1 MVKSAIITLT
11 MRQKRSTPQM
21 LLRARQLR
29 KELTPEEQRL
39 WLRLRGNQIRDT
51 AFRRQHAIGP
61 YIVDFYAPKARLVIE
76 IDGFQHSEDGEHD
89 AQRTVYLGE
98 KGIRVLRFWNNDV
111 MNKIDHVLMVIAE
124 AIMEAEGK

>member
-1 MVKSAIITLT
+1 

-29 KELTPEEQRL
+29 KEMTPAELQL
-39 WLRLRGNQIRDT
+39 WVRLRGKQVGNT

-61 YIVDFYAPKARLVIE
+61 YVVDFYAPKARLVVE
-76 IDGFQHSEDGEHD
+76 VDGFQHSEQVEYD
-89 AQRTVYLGE
+89 AQRTVYLDE
-98 KGIRVLRFWNNDV
+98 KGIRVLRFWNKDV
-111 MNKIDHVLMVIAE
+111 MNKIDHVLMEIAE